1 MSLFAPPAAFAPPK
15 IDWRLLLPVLV
26 CAAAATG
33 VVASRANEALFLAAN
48 AMAATLLP
56 DTAWA
61 GITNLGSALGAL
73 CLLAPT
79 LARWPRCAAS
89 ALLATPFASLFIH
102 VIKYLANVPRPAA
115 GLAGESIHIIG
126 DTLRFYAFPSGH
138 SMTAFVLAGV
148 LVLCAKRSW
157 SWAWL
162 ALPVA
167 ALVAFSRL
175 AVGAHWP
182 LDLLVGAAGG
192 WATAAI
198 GCAWAE
204 RWRFWENV
212 RGQRVLTAIIGVGA
226 LVFCFEDLKNP
237 DGYWMQYTLCAI
249 GIAGALY
256 AGWRPAAARAA
267 A

>member
-1 MSLFAPPAAFAPPK
+1 MSLSIPPAASARSK

-26 CAAAATG
+26 CAVGVAG
-33 VVASRANEALFLAAN
+33 VVASGANEALFLAAN
-48 AMAATLLP
+48 AMAAMLLP
-56 DTAWA
+56 DMAWA
-61 GITNLGSALGAL
+61 GITNLGSALGAF

-79 LARWPRCAAS
+79 LTHWPRFAAA
-89 ALLATPFASLFIH
+89 ALLATPFAGLFTH
-102 VIKYLANVPRPAA
+102 LVKYLANVPRPAA
-115 GLAGESIHIIG
+115 GLEGESIHIVG
-126 DTLRFYAFPSGH
+126 DTLRFYSFPSGH
-138 SMTAFVLAGV
+138 SATAFVLAGV
-148 LVLCAKRSW
+148 LVLCAKR

-182 LDLLVGAAGG
+182 LDLLAGAAGG

-198 GCAWAE
+198 GCALAE
-204 RWRFWENV
+204 RWRFWENA
-212 RGQRVLTAIIGVGA
+212 RGQRVLAAIAGA
-226 LVFCFEDLKNP
+226 GAVVFCFENLKNP
-237 DGYWMQYTLCAI
+237 DGHWMQYTLCAI